1 MGSMSAPSA
10 SAPTDSDAEGWPLP
24 SSFPPPRPL
33 MERVRDYGA
42 ISGGCGAVYGAM
54 AAARQGVPM
63 LGATVWIG
71 GHWAVA
77 SSCFLG
83 VRALLIQDD
92 WANDR
97 EGVSGMAA
105 AIVGGSFAGLH
116 AGRRAA
122 LPVSAG
128 CFAAGFT
135 LHYAHRWCAPHPSRP
150 SAV

>member
-1 MGSMSAPSA
+1 
-10 SAPTDSDAEGWPLP
+10 
-24 SSFPPPRPL
+24 
-33 MERVRDYGA
+33 
-42 ISGGCGAVYGAM
+42 
-54 AAARQGVPM
+54 M

-135 LHYAHRWCAPHPSRP
+135 LHYAHRWCAPHPSRLG
-150 SAV
+150 AVCAAFLMLAFQLSPAPAPHGWSRWLRVRLRYDMNVRSK